1 MEPLR
6 LHITEFIPLASERP
20 EPWAVLNSGEAVQAT
35 VLELLDDGRMVVSVK
50 GLRLKASSL
59 AGPLRIGQVLQAR
72 VERSDGQILLKLD
85 PLPGPSAGR
94 QPGASDSGGL
104 SIQAGSDGP
113 EKFRQIAARELPQAA
128 QLQSSRQAGLP
139 DPVAQLLR
147 ALLPADESFVKS
159 FQRLLKTVREAVKR
173 QALPEQAGEE
183 LEQLALRLLL
193 NAARADGP
201 GLKEALE
208 AKGLQYERSLRS
220 SAEQEAAGPGN
231 SEASGITLK
240 KWLLE
245 VLKVHGKG
253 AYDETAAASGAE
265 EPASARAPVPAWV
278 KDAQQMLKV
287 IEREQVLN
295 ALNVQQGLPLMLNVP
310 LTAGPVASLFLYV
323 VQPDGE
329 GAGQEPR
336 PSAKP
341 YSLVTLLELDGIGS
355 IRVDA
360 LLTGTRLAARVM
372 VERPEI
378 DQAMALM
385 LPVLRQGLTSQGFQ
399 VEGLSSTV
407 ADPALVRGE
416 DLPVPTA
423 AARNLLNLKI

>member
-6 LHITEFIPLASERP
+6 LHITDFIPRASELP
-20 EPWAVLNSGEAVQAT
+20 EPLAAFASGESVQAT
-35 VLELLDDGRMVVSVK
+35 VLELLDDGRTVVSIK
-50 GLRLKASSL
+50 GMRLKASAQ
-59 AGPLRIGQVLQAR
+59 AGSLRIGQVLQAR
-72 VERSDGQILLKLD
+72 VERNDGQILLRLD
-85 PLPGPSAGR
+85 PLPGPSSGR
-94 QPGASDSGGL
+94 QASH
-104 SIQAGSDGP
+104 AN
-113 EKFRQIAARELPQAA
+113 
-128 QLQSSRQAGLP
+128 
-139 DPVAQLLR
+139 PVVQLLR
-147 ALLPADESFVKS
+147 TLLPADESFEQS
-159 FQRLLKTVREAVKR
+159 IQRLLKTVREAVKN
-173 QALPEQAGEE
+173 QALPEQSGEA

-193 NAARADGP
+193 DVAQADGLR
-201 GLKEALE
+201 LKEALRT
-208 AKGLQYERSLRS
+208 KGLQYERSLRS
-220 SAEQEAAGPGN
+220 SAEPEADGPEN
-231 SEASGITLK
+231 PEAFGPTLK
-240 KWLLE
+240 GWLLE
-245 VLKVHGKG
+245 TLNAHGKG

-295 ALNVQQGLPLMLNVP
+295 ALNAQQGLPLMLTVP
-310 LTAGPVASLFLYV
+310 LTAGPVASLLLYV

-329 GAGQEPR
+329 GAGQKPR

-355 IRVDA
+355 VRVDA
-360 LLTGTRLAARVM
+360 LLTGTRLAARLM

-378 DQAMALM
+378 DQAMARL
-385 LPVLRQGLTSQGFQ
+385 LPVLRQGLTSQGYQ

-416 DLPVPTA
+416 DLPAPTA